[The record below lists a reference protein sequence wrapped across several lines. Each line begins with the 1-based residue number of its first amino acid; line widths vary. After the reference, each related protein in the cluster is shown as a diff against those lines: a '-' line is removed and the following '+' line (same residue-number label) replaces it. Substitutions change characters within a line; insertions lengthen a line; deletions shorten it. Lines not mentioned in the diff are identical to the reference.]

1 MHREDFEPFHDEH
14 DPFDH
19 HLELLEQ
26 DGTYAGNDVLVAF
39 ARSYNVTIGTKSL
52 LKVYLFF
59 CKVKQITKP
68 TKQ

>member
-1 MHREDFEPFHDEH
+1 MRTHREDFEPFHDEH

-39 ARSYNVTIGTKSL
+39 ARSYNVTIGK
-52 LKVYLFF
+52 YF
-59 CKVKQITKP
+59 
-68 TKQ
+68 

>member
-1 MHREDFEPFHDEH
+1 MRTHREDFEPFHDEH

-39 ARSYNVTIGTKSL
+39 ARSYNVTIGKIL
-52 LKVYLFF
+52 YFY
-59 CKVKQITKP
+59 VKKIYC
-68 TKQ
+68 